1 MERAGE
7 AYTTE
12 TADIWAGPRCL
23 NCVERVELP
32 LWLPRDVYDY
42 LELLD
47 DGSRGGVG
55 YQIILLKG
63 VRARLEE
70 LNGASMRASNLTREI
85 DRIVEDLLVG

>member
-7 AYTTE
+7 AYTPE
-12 TADIWAGPRCL
+12 TADIWVGPRCL

-32 LWLPRDVYDY
+32 HWLPRDVYEY
-42 LELLD
+42 LGQLD
-47 DGSRGGVG
+47 GGAEGGVG
-55 YQIILLKG
+55 YQVILLKG